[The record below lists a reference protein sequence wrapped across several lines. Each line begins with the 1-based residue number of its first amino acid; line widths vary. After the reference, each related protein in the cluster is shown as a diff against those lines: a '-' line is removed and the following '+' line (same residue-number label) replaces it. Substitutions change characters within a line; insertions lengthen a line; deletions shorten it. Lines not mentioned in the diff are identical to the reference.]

1 MFSRLCFLGSDWA
14 LVPGHTL
21 CSVSLAGCF
30 DVSFCFPADS
40 IDQSAVWL
48 IADLKCFRQIDGK
61 LEETTVC
68 SQTCFLFSVLYHLI
82 TVLLPLLVNCLLC
95 LYKYIALI
103 ADYRN
108 IKHILCL
115 YGTSWIQ
122 TWILHRSIAPQH
134 IVKSGSYI
142 THGHDGSEGLQPVLN
157 ASWFLFLLS
166 L

>member
-1 MFSRLCFLGSDWA
+1 MFSRLGFWGSDWA
-14 LVPGHTL
+14 LAPGRTL
-21 CSVSLAGCF
+21 CSLSLAGCL
-30 DVSFCFPADS
+30 DVSWRFPADS

-48 IADLKCFRQIDGK
+48 IADRSHLKCFRQIDGK
-61 LEETTVC
+61 LEEAAVC
-68 SQTCFLFSVLYHLI
+68 SQTRFLFSVLYRLI
-82 TVLLPLLVNCLLC
+82 TVLLPLLVKCLLC

-115 YGTSWIQ
+115 YGISWIQ
-122 TWILHRSIAPQH
+122 AWILHRSIAPQH

-142 THGHDGSEGLQPVLN
+142 THGSEGLQLVLN

>member
-1 MFSRLCFLGSDWA
+1 MFFRKWLSIGAGPYTLFCVLSRLFWCVLLFSCRLYRSVSCVADCWSQVLQTDWWKAGGNDCLLSNMFSFQRF
-14 LVPGHTL
+14 
-21 CSVSLAGCF
+21 F
-30 DVSFCFPADS
+30 
-40 IDQSAVWL
+40 
-48 IADLKCFRQIDGK
+48 
-61 LEETTVC
+61 
-68 SQTCFLFSVLYHLI
+68 YHLI